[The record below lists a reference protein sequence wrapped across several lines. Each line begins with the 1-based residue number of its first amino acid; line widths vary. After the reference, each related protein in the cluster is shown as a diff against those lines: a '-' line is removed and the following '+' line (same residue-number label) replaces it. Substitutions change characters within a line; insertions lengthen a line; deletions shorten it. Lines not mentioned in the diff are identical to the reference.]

1 MLISW
6 HEDAWKDYL
15 YWQKQDKSIVKK
27 INLLIRDI
35 ERSPFVGKGKPEM
48 LKHSWVGF
56 YSRRI
61 NREHRLVYKILENQ
75 IIIAQCRYHY

>member
-35 ERSPFVGKGKPEM
+35 ERAPFAGKGKPEM
-48 LKHSWVGF
+48 LKHNWVGF